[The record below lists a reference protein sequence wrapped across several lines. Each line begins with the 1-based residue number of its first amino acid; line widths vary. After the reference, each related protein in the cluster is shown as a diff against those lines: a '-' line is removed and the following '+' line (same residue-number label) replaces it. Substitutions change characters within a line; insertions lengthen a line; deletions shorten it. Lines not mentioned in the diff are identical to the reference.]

1 MAAPLH
7 HNFINNTCKSKLT
20 NRERERERER
30 EFCRLAPASVSSK
43 AGFIF
48 IFGLSR
54 SSKKALGPFVF
65 FS

>member
-1 MAAPLH
+1 
-7 HNFINNTCKSKLT
+7 
-20 NRERERERER
+20 
-30 EFCRLAPASVSSK
+30 VSSK